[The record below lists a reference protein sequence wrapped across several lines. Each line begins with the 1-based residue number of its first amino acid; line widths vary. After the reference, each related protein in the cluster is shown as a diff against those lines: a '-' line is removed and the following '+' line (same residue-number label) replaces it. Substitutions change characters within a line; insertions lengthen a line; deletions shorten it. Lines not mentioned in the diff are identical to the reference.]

1 MDIVPLTI
9 WREARGEGEP
19 GMAAVY
25 HVIANRAAAG
35 RSWPVYPE
43 RVCLQA
49 YQFSC
54 WNSSDPQ
61 RDLYPK
67 MGDNAYAL
75 AAAICLQPGTDP
87 TGGATAYYDTSI
99 PAPSWATPENFTVQI
114 GKVRFH
120 RVQKGV

>member
-1 MDIVPLTI
+1 MDIVELTI

-35 RSWPVYPE
+35 RSWPADPE

-49 YQFSC
+49 HQFSC
-54 WNSSDPQ
+54 WDSSNPQ
-61 RDLYPK
+61 RDLYQK
-67 MGDNAYAL
+67 AGDNAYAL
-75 AAAICLQPGTDP
+75 AVAICMQPGADP
-87 TGGATAYYDTSI
+87 TGGATAYYDISI

-114 GKVRFH
+114 GRLRFFKV
-120 RVQKGV
+120 